1 MSDMPS
7 PPPRDR
13 FGEVN
18 VKLTYDDFLLFP
30 DDGQRHELIDGEH
43 YVTPSPNIR
52 HQEISGRLY
61 LLIGTWLNSRRLGKI
76 FYAPLD
82 VRFSMFDVVEP
93 DLLYVSNE
101 RAADLLTGQCVM
113 GSPDLVVEIGSPSTR
128 QRDETIKR
136 RLYRSR
142 PSQNTGS
149 STRTSTS
156 FASTAVT
163 ATTSL
168 DPSNCHAKLA
178 TCSPL
183 LSFLTSTFRSRTCS
197 ATDVNVIPHIGSAL
211 GIDFSHS
218 NTARALHHG
227 HSAGDPAR
235 YTRRRS
241 AEHASGT
248 PSVQSWDKDT
258 SALSESCVTPARFR
272 RRHRAGDEC
281 ILRGVSPLFDASA
294 IAHESNVIE

>member
-52 HQEISGRLY
+52 HQEISGRLH
-61 LLIGTWLNSRRLGKI
+61 LLIGTWLNSHRLGKI

-101 RAADLLTGQCVM
+101 RAADLLAGQYVM

-136 RLYRSR
+136 RLYEKSAVAEYWVVDPDIDVIRVYRRDGDHFTRPVELSR
-142 PSQNTGS
+142 E
-149 STRTSTS
+149 
-156 FASTAVT
+156 
-163 ATTSL
+163 
-168 DPSNCHAKLA
+168 
-178 TCSPL
+178 
-183 LSFLTSTFRSRTCS
+183 
-197 ATDVNVIPHIGSAL
+197 
-211 GIDFSHS
+211 
-218 NTARALHHG
+218 
-227 HSAGDPAR
+227 AGDVL
-235 YTRRRS
+235 T
-241 AEHASGT
+241 
-248 PSVQSWDKDT
+248 
-258 SALSESCVTPARFR
+258 
-272 RRHRAGDEC
+272 
-281 ILRGVSPLFDASA
+281 SPLFPGLD
-294 IAHESNVIE
+294 IPLAHVFSD